1 MGTTTFNALW
11 SSKLLQGNLFSQF
24 WRVGSDG
31 LIVVGGF
38 VCERMKSLKFRRES
52 FLVVGTPEETLTQ
65 VAVGCVNGQPSGA
78 AH

>member
-1 MGTTTFNALW
+1 MSYLANEGCR
-11 SSKLLQGNLFSQF
+11 SKTNSQLN
-24 WRVGSDG
+24 RHGIS
-31 LIVVGGF
+31 F

-52 FLVVGTPEETLTQ
+52 FLVVGTPEVTLTQ